1 MSLKFVTDRMPDVP
15 WFKSLTGENI
25 RTFSAL
31 VMKISPG
38 NNLIL
43 FSDNE
48 LRRLEP
54 SGYIIY

>member
-1 MSLKFVTDRMPDVP
+1 
-15 WFKSLTGENI
+15 
-25 RTFSAL
+25 
-31 VMKISPG
+31 MKISPG

-54 SGYIIY
+54 SGYIIKPLISSIINNINNFINI